1 MTCPIRETDE
11 AACVTWLMRLYH
23 YDPWGAVT
31 TYTASGGV
39 DNSTT
44 SIGAI
49 NPLRYR
55 SYYYDVETGFY
66 YLQTRY
72 YDPQIGRFINADTY
86 SSTDLQDFLAFNMFS
101 YCGNN
106 PVNQNDEDGT
116 IPKWAVRVIIGTAV
130 IAGAAALT
138 IATAGSGT
146 ALACFAAGAFKGAAT
161 GAIYGAASGAVSGA
175 VKHRMRTGGWK
186 GARKAAVRSASKG
199 YMHGAITGFVT
210 GGVGNRIRG
219 VCFVEGT
226 TVLVASG
233 EIAIET
239 IQPGELQSH

>member
-1 MTCPIRETDE
+1 MPIRETDE
-11 AACVTWLMRLYH
+11 AACMAWLMKLYR

-31 TYTASGGV
+31 TYTASGSV

-106 PVNQNDEDGT
+106 PVSREDSKGQAYCIAVAGFAVLSPT
-116 IPKWAVRVIIGTAV
+116 ILLVGLGIITVVTIGVLYAHSKKTSGRV
-130 IAGAAALT
+130 
-138 IATAGSGT
+138 
-146 ALACFAAGAFKGAAT
+146 
-161 GAIYGAASGAVSGA
+161 
-175 VKHRMRTGGWK
+175 HRKKRGREPYEK
-186 GARKAAVRSASKG
+186 KKNSDRRKAKKWKKRSGK
-199 YMHGAITGFVT
+199 
-210 GGVGNRIRG
+210 R
-219 VCFVEGT
+219 EGRPEKHHEPSRDHKKYKRT
-226 TVLVASG
+226 K
-233 EIAIET
+233 
-239 IQPGELQSH
+239 

>member
-1 MTCPIRETDE
+1 MPIRETDE
-11 AACVTWLMRLYH
+11 AACMAWLMRLYR
-23 YDPWGAVT
+23 YDPWGTVT
-31 TYTASGGV
+31 TYTASGSV

-86 SSTDLQDFLAFNMFS
+86 SSTDSQDFLAFNMFS

-138 IATAGSGT
+138 IATAGTGT

-175 VKHRMRTGGWK
+175 VKHRMRTGG
-186 GARKAAVRSASKG
+186 
-199 YMHGAITGFVT
+199 
-210 GGVGNRIRG
+210 
-219 VCFVEGT
+219 
-226 TVLVASG
+226 
-233 EIAIET
+233 
-239 IQPGELQSH
+239 